1 MKVRNDFVKIKAN
14 GKEYTFHNLILDT
27 YLDLFAKGNVE
38 INDNAGYKAMYY
50 CFIKLD
56 NELQFNETSK
66 ISNHDFDFIM
76 PDSMDLRDKITN
88 GDVLFGENQVI
99 TNYNYLSNNC
109 FKYEGDTTKGVQLED
124 YVGRKITAIAFC
136 ATMEE
141 QDVFS
146 ILDVSEL
153 NITIALDMDLNIKR
167 RDTIEND
174 MIFYSSNPQITFPVH
189 LSPYGIPSVY
199 ESEIENDNATIYSIR
214 FRILS

>member
-1 MKVRNDFVKIKAN
+1 MHKSKIKAN

-38 INDNAGYKAMYY
+38 INDNAGYKAMQY

-66 ISNHDFDFIM
+66 ISNHDFDFFM
-76 PDSMDLRDKITN
+76 PDAMNLRNKITN
-88 GDVLFGENQVI
+88 GDILFSKNQVI

-109 FKYEGDTTKGVQLED
+109 FKYQNNTTENVDLDEFAN
-124 YVGRKITAIAFC
+124 RKITAIAFSESI
-136 ATMEE
+136 EE